1 MGSTSIKGNAKLIQT
16 EIRKNDHPSYAH
28 GFVAGKSIYTNAQQ
42 HVDSSLILSVDLKD
56 FFPTFTFARI
66 RGLFRSYGYSIGVAT
81 LLAAICTE
89 SQRELQCDGKTYY
102 LATGPRTLPQGSP
115 ASPALTNALCLRLDR
130 RLSQYA
136 INNKWNIL
144 VCRRSDIF
152 SLG

>member
-1 MGSTSIKGNAKLIQT
+1 MVQLMDLLLENRFIPMHN
-16 EIRKNDHPSYAH
+16 
-28 GFVAGKSIYTNAQQ
+28 

-89 SQRELQCDGKTYY
+89 SQENFNVTKTYY

-136 INNKWNIL
+136 INNKWNIE
-144 VCRRSDIF
+144 VCR
-152 SLG
+152 